1 MRYSELL
8 EYKRDI
14 TANNY
19 RDKLWDVI
27 GRDRSMSYSHGKDSA
42 TDEDIDIAVDL
53 VLTDIED
60 ADPTKNKQYV
70 QWLVR
75 SYISGAIRTKEDVVS
90 TTADMLDRY
99 HTLKVH
105 RKLPQ
110 SLADLNKFKT
120 IGMLMALDYSVS
132 ATYDE
137 FIEDKPE
144 AAQKG
149 ESTEIINDADFRI
162 IIPHD
167 QEASCYYGQGT
178 QWCTAS
184 RNNNMFNDYS
194 TDGEPLFVVIP
205 KNPEYQGQKFQ
216 LHFCTSQFMDETD
229 SPMSLVNMDLDDY
242 RKVFAKYDNCA
253 KYALEFHTA
262 DEIDKMTNEA
272 VQILI
277 NDKDSLIKNGVDEHV
292 FDDLIAMHKSNN
304 LTDTLIDDLY
314 QMHDDDNS
322 VPLTV
327 SEILTALADKIGDRQ
342 RRGELRDYIY
352 DFDDLSIGIE
362 VDADFNIKVFRT

>member
-132 ATYDE
+132 ATYNE

-253 KYALEFHTA
+253 KYALEFHTGVN
-262 DEIDKMTNEA
+262 IDKM
-272 VQILI
+272 VDDVMQMLI
-277 NDKDSLIKNGVDEHV
+277 NDKESLIKDGADEQAIN
-292 FDDLIAMHKSNN
+292 DLIEMHKHKLLASNAIDALYRMN
-304 LTDTLIDDLY
+304 EQDESVQVTLSELLTELANQAEVGGGSLWDY
-314 QMHDDDNS
+314 FYDN
-322 VPLTV
+322 
-327 SEILTALADKIGDRQ
+327 
-342 RRGELRDYIY
+342 
-352 DFDDLSIGIE
+352 IGIK
-362 VDADFNIKVFRT
+362 VNDNFNIKVFRT